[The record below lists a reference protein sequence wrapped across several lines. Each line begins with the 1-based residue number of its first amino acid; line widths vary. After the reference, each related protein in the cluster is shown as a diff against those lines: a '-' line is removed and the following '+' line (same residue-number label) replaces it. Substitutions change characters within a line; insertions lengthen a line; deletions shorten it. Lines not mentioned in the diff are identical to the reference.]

1 MLRVVAIWIA
11 IATGPLLPLAAKIRC
26 MDRIGRYR
34 IISEVG
40 RGAMGVVYRAAD
52 PSIGREVALKTVRL
66 DVEGRDKLR
75 ERLFREARSAG
86 VLSHPGIVTI
96 YDMGDE
102 DGLAYIAMAL
112 VRGPS
117 LEALLSAPEPMSGAR
132 FFSILRQTAIA
143 LDYAHS
149 RGVVH
154 RDIKPGNIMTD
165 EDGYVKITDFG
176 IARFASAKRL
186 NETRT
191 ITGTPNYMSPE
202 QVQGLDAD
210 GRTDQFSLG
219 VVAWEM
225 LTGEKPFSG
234 DNLSTVVY
242 RIVSEEP
249 LPAQHL
255 NGTLTPRIDE
265 VLRRALAKD
274 PAKRFAN
281 CAGFV
286 GALEMACAESPGWM
300 PVAVGAAASL
310 PTIGTQWSEVVPG
323 PSPVRAAEAAAPA
336 VEAAAPAVEAAA
348 PAVEA
353 AAPAVERAKPA
364 PKRARAWWWLAAGV
378 LTLIALGAVWLGAGG
393 QPWQPEQ
400 TTDRAL
406 SPVVHG
412 RQQPDQPVEVP
423 PVVQS
428 DPVPEPPQ
436 PARPEPGEAERAS
449 TPQQPTGLLQDLRLA
464 SAPAGARV
472 ILDNNTALSC
482 ETPCVLH
489 ARPGTHHINISLAG
503 YRNEY
508 REFHVQDA
516 ALDLTPITL
525 QQVMGT
531 LMLSSTP
538 DGATVTVDGIRAAQT
553 TPSALPLK
561 PGSHVLV
568 VEKGGMQH
576 SETVQVGE
584 GTVYLH
590 VTLR

>member
-1 MLRVVAIWIA
+1 
-11 IATGPLLPLAAKIRC
+11 

-66 DVEGRDKLR
+66 DVDGRDKLR

-117 LEALLSAPEPMSGAR
+117 LEALLCSPAPLSGAR
-132 FFSILRQTAIA
+132 FFAILRQTAIA

-165 EDGYVKITDFG
+165 EDGHVKITDFG
-176 IARFASAKRL
+176 IARFASAQRL
-186 NETRT
+186 NETTT

-202 QVQGLDAD
+202 QVQGLNAD

-234 DNLSTVVY
+234 ENLSTVVY

-274 PAKRFAN
+274 AAKRFAN

-286 GALEMACAESPGWM
+286 DALEMACTESPGWM
-300 PVAVGAAASL
+300 PVAVGAGASL
-310 PTIGTQWSEVVPG
+310 PTIGTQWSERVTEPT
-323 PSPVRAAEAAAPA
+323 
-336 VEAAAPAVEAAA
+336 
-348 PAVEA
+348 
-353 AAPAVERAKPA
+353 PA
-364 PKRARAWWWLAAGV
+364 PSAEPARPTPARGTTRWWLAGAALAVVALAG
-378 LTLIALGAVWLGAGG
+378 IW
-393 QPWQPEQ
+393 QPWTSEPTVDRDLPPAVPSSQLPTQPVELPQ
-400 TTDRAL
+400 AEL
-406 SPVVHG
+406 PPVELPPVVH
-412 RQQPDQPVEVP
+412 
-423 PVVQS
+423 S

-436 PARPEPGEAERAS
+436 P
-449 TPQQPTGLLQDLRLA
+449 TGLLQDLRIA
-464 SAPAGARV
+464 SSPAGARV
-472 ILDNNTALSC
+472 VLNNNAALSC
-482 ETPCVLH
+482 DTPCVLH
-489 ARPGTHHINISLAG
+489 ARPGTHHIHVSMEG

-508 REFHVQDA
+508 RELQVEDK
-516 ALDLTPITL
+516 ALDMPLFSL

-538 DGATVTVDGIRAAQT
+538 DGAAISVDGNRLQQLTPAAI
-553 TPSALPLK
+553 PLK

-568 VEKGGMQH
+568 VEKASMRH

-584 GTVYLH
+584 ATVYLR

>member
-1 MLRVVAIWIA
+1 
-11 IATGPLLPLAAKIRC
+11 
-26 MDRIGRYR
+26 
-34 IISEVG
+34 
-40 RGAMGVVYRAAD
+40 MGVVYRAAD

-117 LEALLSAPEPMSGAR
+117 LEAILSAPEPMSGAR
-132 FFSILRQTAIA
+132 FFSILRQTAVA

-165 EDGYVKITDFG
+165 EDGHVKITDFG
-176 IARFASAKRL
+176 IARFASAQLL

-234 DNLSTVVY
+234 ENLSTVVY

-249 LPAQHL
+249 LPAQQL

-265 VLRRALAKD
+265 VLRRTLAKD

-300 PVAVGAAASL
+300 PVAAGAAASL
-310 PTIGTQWSEVVPG
+310 PTIGTQWSEVV
-323 PSPVRAAEAAAPA
+323 AAPA
-336 VEAAAPAVEAAA
+336 PVLPAEPAKPIAARGKTWWWIAAAT
-348 PAVEA
+348 
-353 AAPAVERAKPA
+353 
-364 PKRARAWWWLAAGV
+364 LAIIIG
-378 LTLIALGAVWLGAGG
+378 GAVWR
-393 QPWQPEQ
+393 PWEPEPAP
-400 TTDRAL
+400 TEARAVPAAIPA
-406 SPVVHG
+406 SQEPERPVEIPPVVH
-412 RQQPDQPVEVP
+412 
-423 PVVQS
+423 S

-436 PARPEPGEAERAS
+436 TPTPEPAEAERAAKPS
-449 TPQQPTGLLQDLRLA
+449 QPAGLLQDLRLA
-464 SAPAGARV
+464 STPAGARV

-482 ETPCVLH
+482 DTPCVLH

-508 REFHVQDA
+508 REFRVEDA
-516 ALDLTPITL
+516 ALDVPPITL

-538 DGATVTVDGIRAAQT
+538 DGATVTVDGIRAPQT
-553 TPSALPLK
+553 TPAALSLK

-568 VEKGGMQH
+568 VEKGGTRH
-576 SETVQVGE
+576 RETVQVGE
-584 GTVYLH
+584 GTVYLR